1 MKPRL
6 LVVEDNEAL
15 AENMLELFVDLG
27 VTARVAADP
36 ESACALAA
44 DPGFDL
50 ALVDLRLGG
59 RDSGLQLLPELRRLS
74 PDGQIILVTGNATLD
89 TAVRAIRQ
97 GVFAYVLKPFD
108 PDELLAMGQR
118 ALDQISLRKEGERL
132 ARDLAESERLYRGV
146 VDAVPAFIV
155 GLDQELRIVFLNDY
169 AKQTSGFRFEQ
180 ARARRFATVFATSE
194 VESNLSRTLA
204 QALGGRVRRDLEYPL
219 LTRSGEHRVVRWT
232 FIPAHAVARDAELL
246 AVGLDVTER
255 LNLERKAAE
264 TRAMAMMGT
273 LTAGLAHEIRNPL
286 NAAKLQLEVMTRGAR
301 KVPEEQLREKIL
313 GRIEIVGSEL
323 SRLSSMLEDFLSLAR
338 PRGFQISEV
347 SIVDLLEW
355 VSDLERPVAEQHGVA
370 IEIHLGDDVGKVE
383 GDAPKLK
390 QVLINL
396 VQNSIDAMG
405 GRPGTIQLRASV
417 VDETWLRVCVDD
429 DGPGFSQ
436 TGQSVL
442 EPFVT
447 TKEAGTGLGLT
458 IVQNIVAHHGGQ
470 VSLGRSESGGA
481 RVGFSLRR
489 LGAPTP

>member
-180 ARARRFATVFATSE
+180 ARPGASPRSSPLARW
-194 VESNLSRTLA
+194 SRT
-204 QALGGRVRRDLEYPL
+204 
-219 LTRSGEHRVVRWT
+219 
-232 FIPAHAVARDAELL
+232 
-246 AVGLDVTER
+246 
-255 LNLERKAAE
+255 
-264 TRAMAMMGT
+264 
-273 LTAGLAHEIRNPL
+273 
-286 NAAKLQLEVMTRGAR
+286 
-301 KVPEEQLREKIL
+301 
-313 GRIEIVGSEL
+313 
-323 SRLSSMLEDFLSLAR
+323 
-338 PRGFQISEV
+338 
-347 SIVDLLEW
+347 
-355 VSDLERPVAEQHGVA
+355 
-370 IEIHLGDDVGKVE
+370 
-383 GDAPKLK
+383 
-390 QVLINL
+390 
-396 VQNSIDAMG
+396 
-405 GRPGTIQLRASV
+405 
-417 VDETWLRVCVDD
+417 
-429 DGPGFSQ
+429 
-436 TGQSVL
+436 
-442 EPFVT
+442 
-447 TKEAGTGLGLT
+447 
-458 IVQNIVAHHGGQ
+458 
-470 VSLGRSESGGA
+470 
-481 RVGFSLRR
+481 
-489 LGAPTP
+489 